1 MESKRSEATKDRI
14 SASLKATREKRMH
27 QEKRVVLLKV
37 NKSTLSASDSD
48 RFGRIFAEAK
58 WVRNSII
65 ALEDAHSYKYDEHKK
80 VVHYDKDKNPITD
93 DVTMPSVYHRGVA
106 DAVLRDI
113 SNLAKAKAKG
123 IEVGKLHFV
132 KRVDSMDIKTGF
144 IRIKGS
150 EVISIPGFPK
160 LRVYGLG
167 QLKRYGDSYEIA
179 DGKLIRKPS
188 GYHVAITVCIDKDDM
203 PKRAKTGKTVGLD
216 FGPSKITTS
225 DGEVFAY
232 YEEETERLRFLE
244 RKLSR
249 KKKGSTRHKRCLMQ
263 IRVEREKAYNRKMD
277 AAKKVIAGLME
288 RYDTVYFQDEMI
300 ASWHAS
306 PSYSGRVQHS
316 FVGTVK
322 ALLMGMFSGTNGR
335 RAFCIQ
341 RGFPTT
347 RLCCTCGEV
356 NSIGRFQKEFH
367 CAYCESEEGDRDVH
381 AAETIR
387 KLGSAIRA
395 QWLDEPCVEGDSSIL
410 GGVLEHYRRGQD
422 RLMKRRLSETT
433 AS

>member
-1 MESKRSEATKDRI
+1 MESERSETTRNRI
-14 SASLKATREKRMH
+14 RESLKATREKRKH

-37 NKSTLSASDSD
+37 NKSSLPKNDSS
-48 RFGRIFAEAK
+48 RLGRIFAEAK
-58 WVRNSII
+58 WVRNSIV
-65 ALEDAHSYKYDEHKK
+65 ALDEAHSYKYSEHKA
-80 VVHYDKDKNPITD
+80 VIHYDKDKNPVTD
-93 DVTMPSVYHRGVA
+93 DITMPSVYHRGVV
-106 DAVLRDI
+106 DAVSRDI

-132 KRVDSMDIKTGF
+132 KSVDSIDIKTGF
-144 IRIKGS
+144 IKVKGP
-150 EVISIPGFPK
+150 ETVSIPGFPK
-160 LRVYGLG
+160 LRVYGLN
-167 QLKRYGDSYEIA
+167 QLKQYGGLYEIA
-179 DGKLIRKPS
+179 DGKLLRKAS
-188 GYHVAITVCIDKDDM
+188 GYYVTITACIDKDKM
-203 PKRAKTGKTVGLD
+203 PKREKTGKAVGLD

-244 RKLSR
+244 RKLAR
-249 KKKGSTRHKRCLMQ
+249 KKKGSTRYKRCLKQ

-277 AAKKVIAGLME
+277 AAKKVIADLIK

-306 PSYSGRVQHS
+306 HSYSSRVQHS
-316 FVGTVK
+316 FVGAVK
-322 ALLMGMFSGTNGR
+322 ALLMNIFSETNGR

-347 RLCCTCGEV
+347 KLCCTCGEV

-367 CAYCESEEGDRDVH
+367 CSYCESEEENRDVH
-381 AAETIR
+381 AAETIK

-410 GGVLEHYRRGQD
+410 CGVLKRYRKGQD
-422 RLMKRRLSETT
+422 RLMKRRLSETV